1 MSLKINSDLIGI
13 FYILL
18 ASLSVSIL
26 PNSAKFAMSDG
37 AGMITLMVTRGIIG
51 LVLLISLLLITR
63 TSFFLPKSLIL
74 ISIINGLLA
83 LGMIAALYA
92 AIIYIDISLSILILC
107 LFPVVIAVISHL
119 RGVEIVSLIQW
130 LCIIF
135 VLIGLSLLI
144 LSDKSSISFLGIFF
158 SLIGMIFAVIITFL
172 SEKMT
177 KEIGALTTTFY
188 LNAWGLLFLLL
199 ILTSFSNYLPPQ
211 SNMGWIAMA
220 LNGVFNIG
228 AWVFFFAGM
237 QRIGATRASML
248 TSVDPIFSA
257 ILAYLL
263 FNQFFSIPQWVGF
276 FLVIISLFC
285 FEYFKKKVNTL
296 G

>member
-1 MSLKINSDLIGI
+1 MRLQVNNDFIGI
-13 FYILL
+13 SYILL
-18 ASLSVSIL
+18 ASLSVAIL

-37 AGMITLMVTRGIIG
+37 AGMITLMVSRGIIG

-74 ISIINGLLA
+74 ISLINGLLA
-83 LGMIAALYA
+83 LGMIASLYA

-119 RGVEIVSLIQW
+119 RGFEIVSSIQW
-130 LCIIF
+130 LCIVF
-135 VLIGLSLLI
+135 VLTGLSLLI

-158 SLIGMIFAVIITFL
+158 SLVGMIFAVIITFL

-177 KEIGALTTTFY
+177 NEIGALTTTFY
-188 LNAWGLLFLLL
+188 LNAWGLLFLLIIL
-199 ILTSFSNYLPPQ
+199 ISLSDYLPPQ
-211 SNMGWIAMA
+211 SNMGWLAMA

-257 ILAYLL
+257 VLAYFI
-263 FNQFFSIPQWVGF
+263 FNQFFSFPQWIGF

-285 FEYFKKKVNTL
+285 FEYFKKRI
-296 G
+296 

>member
-18 ASLSVSIL
+18 ASLSVAIL

-107 LFPVVIAVISHL
+107 LFPVVIAIISHL

-130 LCIIF
+130 LCILF

-177 KEIGALTTTFY
+177 NEIGALTTTFY
-188 LNAWGLLFLLL
+188 LNAWGLLFLII
-199 ILTSFSNYLPPQ
+199 ILTSISKYLPPQ
-211 SNMGWIAMA
+211 SNMGWVAMA

-263 FNQFFSIPQWVGF
+263 FNQFFSAPQWVGF

-285 FEYFKKKVNTL
+285 FEYFKKKVNIL

>member
-1 MSLKINSDLIGI
+1 MPDK
-13 FYILL
+13 
-18 ASLSVSIL
+18 SIL
-26 PNSAKFAMSDG
+26 TSAPG
-37 AGMITLMVTRGIIG
+37 GI
-51 LVLLISLLLITR
+51 L
-63 TSFFLPKSLIL
+63 
-74 ISIINGLLA
+74 
-83 LGMIAALYA
+83 
-92 AIIYIDISLSILILC
+92 DISLSILILC

-211 SNMGWIAMA
+211 SNMGWFAMA

-228 AWVFFFAGM
+228 AWVFFFRWYAENRSN
-237 QRIGATRASML
+237 QSF
-248 TSVDPIFSA
+248 D
-257 ILAYLL
+257 AYVSRS
-263 FNQFFSIPQWVGF
+263 NFFSYSSLPAFQSIF
-276 FLVIISLFC
+276 FNPTMGWIFFGYNIFILL
-285 FEYFKKKVNTL
+285 
-296 G
+296 

>member
-18 ASLSVSIL
+18 ASLSVAIL

-188 LNAWGLLFLLL
+188 LNAWGLLFLLV
-199 ILTSFSNYLPPQ
+199 ILTFYSNYLPPQ
-211 SNMGWIAMA
+211 SNMGWFAMA

-285 FEYFKKKVNTL
+285 FEYFKKKVNIL

>member
-18 ASLSVSIL
+18 ASLSVAIL

-107 LFPVVIAVISHL
+107 LFPVVIAIISHL

-130 LCIIF
+130 LCILF

-144 LSDKSSISFLGIFF
+144 LSDKSSVSFLGIFF

-177 KEIGALTTTFY
+177 NEIGALTTTFY
-188 LNAWGLLFLLL
+188 LNAWGLLFLL
-199 ILTSFSNYLPPQ
+199 I
-211 SNMGWIAMA
+211 M
-220 LNGVFNIG
+220 
-228 AWVFFFAGM
+228 
-237 QRIGATRASML
+237 
-248 TSVDPIFSA
+248 
-257 ILAYLL
+257 
-263 FNQFFSIPQWVGF
+263 
-276 FLVIISLFC
+276 
-285 FEYFKKKVNTL
+285 
-296 G
+296 

>member
-18 ASLSVSIL
+18 ASLSVAIL

-107 LFPVVIAVISHL
+107 LFPVVIAIISHL

-130 LCIIF
+130 LCILF

-144 LSDKSSISFLGIFF
+144 LSDKSSVSFLGIFF

-177 KEIGALTTTFY
+177 NEIGALTTTFY
-188 LNAWGLLFLLL
+188 LNAWGLL
-199 ILTSFSNYLPPQ
+199 I
-211 SNMGWIAMA
+211 
-220 LNGVFNIG
+220 
-228 AWVFFFAGM
+228 
-237 QRIGATRASML
+237 
-248 TSVDPIFSA
+248 SV
-257 ILAYLL
+257 
-263 FNQFFSIPQWVGF
+263 N
-276 FLVIISLFC
+276 
-285 FEYFKKKVNTL
+285 NTYIV
-296 G
+296 